1 MTIPVIIHIESHPQ
15 TKATPMKKKEKPE
28 ARKEKAVETP
38 KRKAD
43 PAVKAP
49 KRKAAPGASEG
60 GGSFPI
66 AGIGA
71 SAGGLEALELFL
83 SNVPENSGIGY
94 VIVQHLD
101 PTHKGLMAE
110 LLQRH
115 TKMNVYQVK
124 DRMKVYPDNV
134 YIIPPN
140 KGMSILHG
148 TLHLFDPS
156 VPRGLRLPID
166 FFFRSLSEDMKERSI
181 GIVLSGM
188 GTDGTLGLTAIREKG
203 GAVLVQDPA
212 SAKFDGMPRSAI
224 DAGLADFVAAPQE
237 LSQKL
242 LAYVKHIPMMAH
254 PPAVLD
260 DKAISGLE
268 KAVILLRTQTGH
280 DFSPYKKSTLYRRI
294 ERRMGV
300 HQIYKIADYIRFLQD
315 NAQERELLFK
325 ELLIGVTNFFR
336 DAEAWRFLKDRAI
349 PDMLA
354 GYPTGRILRA
364 WIPGC
369 STGEEAYS
377 LAIVFRE
384 AVEKLKS
391 KESYSLQIFA
401 TDLDRAAIE
410 RARQGLYLPNIAQDV
425 SPERL
430 NRFFVAEGDE
440 YRVGKDIRGMVVF
453 AQQNLIMDPP
463 FTKLDILICRNLLI
477 YLNQDAQK
485 RLLPLFHYSLNP
497 GGILFLGSAEAIGTH
512 THLFAALDSKAK
524 IFKSTGSSLR
534 VEAVEFPYTPA
545 PAEGTAK
552 AAKPAKAE
560 ENFQSVAE
568 QLILQNYAPAAV
580 IVTDKGDI
588 LYISG
593 RTGRYLE
600 PPAGR
605 ANWNIFAMAR
615 EGIRFELPG
624 AFQKAARARGEVVI
638 RGLKVKVNGGEQYL
652 DLTVRAIADRKSV
665 V

>member
-1 MTIPVIIHIESHPQ
+1 
-15 TKATPMKKKEKPE
+15 
-28 ARKEKAVETP
+28 
-38 KRKAD
+38 
-43 PAVKAP
+43 
-49 KRKAAPGASEG
+49 
-60 GGSFPI
+60 
-66 AGIGA
+66 
-71 SAGGLEALELFL
+71 
-83 SNVPENSGIGY
+83 
-94 VIVQHLD
+94 
-101 PTHKGLMAE
+101 
-110 LLQRH
+110 
-115 TKMNVYQVK
+115 
-124 DRMKVYPDNV
+124 
-134 YIIPPN
+134 
-140 KGMSILHG
+140 
-148 TLHLFDPS
+148 
-156 VPRGLRLPID
+156 
-166 FFFRSLSEDMKERSI
+166 
-181 GIVLSGM
+181 
-188 GTDGTLGLTAIREKG
+188 
-203 GAVLVQDPA
+203 
-212 SAKFDGMPRSAI
+212 
-224 DAGLADFVAAPQE
+224 
-237 LSQKL
+237 
-242 LAYVKHIPMMAH
+242 
-254 PPAVLD
+254 
-260 DKAISGLE
+260 
-268 KAVILLRTQTGH
+268 
-280 DFSPYKKSTLYRRI
+280 
-294 ERRMGV
+294 
-300 HQIYKIADYIRFLQD
+300 
-315 NAQERELLFK
+315 
-325 ELLIGVTNFFR
+325 VTNFFR
-336 DAEAWRFLKDRAI
+336 DAEAWRFLKERAI

-354 GYPTGRILRA
+354 GYPTSRILRA

-497 GGILFLGSAEAIGTH
+497 GGILFLGSAETIGTH

-534 VEAVEFPYTPA
+534 VEAVEFPYMPA
-545 PAEGTAK
+545 PAEETAK

-652 DLTVRAIADRKSV
+652 DLTVRAIAEPRGMKGMMLVVFSEKAPPEPKGKVQTRKNDGDSAEVEELKKENQNSV
-665 V
+665 EELRTLREEMQTSQEELKSTNEELQSTNEELQSTNEELTTSKEEMQSLNEELQTVNAELQAKVDELSRTNNDMKNLLNSTDIATLFLDNDLNIRRFTTQATSIIKMIAGDVGRPVTDIASSLDYPDLIDDAREVLRTLVFVEKEIAARDERWFKVRIMPYRTLQNSIDGVAITFVDTSAAKHMELELRRRIGELEKESAKKAKA